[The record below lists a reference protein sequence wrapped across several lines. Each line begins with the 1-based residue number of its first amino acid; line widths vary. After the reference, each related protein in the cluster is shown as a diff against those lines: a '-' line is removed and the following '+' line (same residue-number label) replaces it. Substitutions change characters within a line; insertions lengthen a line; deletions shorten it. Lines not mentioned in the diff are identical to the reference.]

1 VTKTRLAPTKS
12 ILCWKW
18 FRNFSR

>member
-1 VTKTRLAPTKS
+1 VTKTRLAATKA

>member
-1 VTKTRLAPTKS
+1 VTKTRLAPTKA

-18 FRNFSR
+18 FRNFSL